1 MAPKVELDK
10 DIRKDLEELSK
21 RLKENEKLADQIMK
35 AAAKMDQQKQ
45 IADVLSKTMKAQSEA
60 SKAIIKAMK

>member
-60 SKAIIKAMK
+60 SKAIIKKMK